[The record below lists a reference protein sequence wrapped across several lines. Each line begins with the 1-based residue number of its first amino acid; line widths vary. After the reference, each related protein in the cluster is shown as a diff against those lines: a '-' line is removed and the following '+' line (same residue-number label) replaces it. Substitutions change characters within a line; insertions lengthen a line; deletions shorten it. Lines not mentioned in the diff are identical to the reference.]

1 MEHRRDIHGHIV
13 YGQDDVRDG
22 LNRLDYDLQKDEA
35 EVFFKQA
42 KLKGAAEFED
52 DHERQFTL
60 VYDRGKGSYRVER
73 RQSSGGGWI

>member
-13 YGQDDVRDG
+13 YGDDKSQQG
-22 LNRLDYDLQKDEA
+22 LNQLDYDLQKDEA

-42 KLKGAAEFED
+42 KLKGMAEFED

-60 VYDRGKGSYRVER
+60 VYDRGKGVYRVER
-73 RQSSGGGWI
+73 RKSGGGGWF